1 MKIVIDPESG
11 TMQLGGSSS
20 PLSLYSDE
28 AFQLLTEQWL
38 RVGWSLK
45 YSYSFTW
52 LGRPVI
58 QLPVDM
64 VRIQELIWQLRPDV
78 IIETGV
84 AHGGSLVYY
93 ASLCKLM
100 GSGRVIGVDRM
111 IRAENRDAIE
121 SHTLSPYITLIQ
133 GNSVEEDTL
142 TAVVKSIHKDD
153 KVMIVLDSNHTRQ
166 HVLAELNAYSQ
177 LVTLGSY
184 IVVTDGVMKT
194 LTSVPGSE
202 SSWIADNPLDAIIE
216 FLAEHPEYEQI
227 EPHREFNESQ
237 TKAKVTY
244 WPGGYLK
251 RIS

>member
-1 MKIVIDPESG
+1 MKIVIDPEAG
-11 TMQLGGSSS
+11 TMQLGDSS

-28 AFQLLTEQWL
+28 AFKILSEQWL

-58 QLPVDM
+58 QLPEDM
-64 VRIQELIWQLRPDV
+64 VRVQELIWQLRPDV

-93 ASLCKLM
+93 ASLCKLV

-111 IRAENRDAIE
+111 IRAENREAIE
-121 SHTLSPYITLIQ
+121 NHPLSPYITLIQ
-133 GNSVEEDTL
+133 GDSVEEATL
-142 TAVVKSIHKDD
+142 TAVTKSIHKDD
-153 KVMIVLDSNHTRQ
+153 KVMVVLDSNHTRQ
-166 HVLAELNAYSQ
+166 HVLAELNAYSH
-177 LVTLGSY
+177 LVALESY
-184 IVVTDGVMKT
+184 VVVTDGVMKL

-202 SSWIADNPLDAIIE
+202 PSWIADNPLDAILE
-216 FLAEHPEYEQI
+216 FLAEHPEYERI
-227 EPHREFNESQ
+227 EPLREFNESQ
-237 TKAKVTY
+237 TMATVTY